1 MTRTPRALM
10 LLPLA
15 GLVAGLLLTPASAA
29 APEELR
35 LKDLTKGVRPGVP
48 YIADGVLV
56 DGATKI
62 ALPKSVSRLMGK
74 VGADYLLQGYSQ
86 RKDAEV
92 VVRVALDGARTTVVQ
107 GGSLYDATL
116 SPDGTSFVAAN
127 GEHNRRTTLRRYDA
141 GTGAVTAKAQLKGY
155 GTVLGWDGTRA
166 VVGVN
171 NPNKTVSWNP
181 TTGRVSTIAR
191 VWSYEADVANDLL
204 AWLTKD
210 PYQGGCT
217 VVSRLSDPDTELW
230 RSCDDVVLAFSTDG
244 SHIATTF
251 ILSDG
256 LGPGRFALRKTNGRK
271 LGEFDAPYYF
281 GGIWFEDG
289 RRRARPDLCE
299 DQGRHRALRRLRL

>member
-15 GLVAGLLLTPASAA
+15 GLVAGLLLAPASAG

-127 GEHNRRTTLRRYDA
+127 GEHDRRTTLRRYDA
-141 GTGAVTAKAQLKGY
+141 GTGTVTAKAQLKGY

-217 VVSRLSDPDTELW
+217 VVSRLSDPDTEL
-230 RSCDDVVLAFSTDG
+230 LA
-244 SHIATTF
+244 
-251 ILSDG
+251 L
-256 LGPGRFALRKTNGRK
+256 L
-271 LGEFDAPYYF
+271 
-281 GGIWFEDG
+281 
-289 RRRARPDLCE
+289 RRRRAGLLDRRVPHRHDVHPERRPRPRTLRAAQDQRSQARRVRRALLLRRHLVRGRPAGARPDLCE